1 VRITILTAGTKGDVQ
16 PYIALGRGLQSAGY
30 QVRLA
35 TNGPYRETIEAHG
48 LEFRLTKERQTPVLY
63 GFSPLVVPKPWDW
76 PDWNHLTGHWFLER
90 PGEWNPP
97 AVVTEF
103 LEAGPPPVY
112 LGFSSMIPRD
122 PEASMDIFLRA
133 LRQAGT
139 RGIVG
144 TGWMTPATWDLPD
157 DVLVLDEIP
166 HDWLFPRVSA
176 VVHHGGAGTLAAA
189 IQAGVPSI
197 VVPFYAD
204 QPFWAA
210 RVESLGVGPSPIPER
225 KLTAERLAEAIQRA
239 AADEGIR
246 RKAAELGE
254 RIRAE
259 DGVGTAVRIVDRAM
273 DGLLPD
279 SEPSRQP
286 FRGS

>member
-1 VRITILTAGTKGDVQ
+1 MM
-16 PYIALGRGLQSAGY
+16 
-30 QVRLA
+30 
-35 TNGPYRETIEAHG
+35 
-48 LEFRLTKERQTPVLY
+48 ERQTPVLH

-76 PDWNHLTGHWFLER
+76 PDWNHLTGYWFLDR
-90 PGEWNPP
+90 PREWNPS

-103 LEAGPPPVY
+103 LKAGPPPVY

-122 PEASMDIFLRA
+122 PEAAMDMLFRA
-133 LRQAGT
+133 LRQART

-144 TGWMTPATWDLPD
+144 TGWMTPETWDLPD

-189 IQAGVPSI
+189 IRAGVPSI

-210 RVESLGVGPSPIPER
+210 RVESLGIGPSPIPER

-239 AADEGIR
+239 EADEGMR
-246 RKAAELGE
+246 RRAAELGE
-254 RIRAE
+254 KLRTE

-273 DGLLPD
+273 HGLLPD
-279 SEPSRQP
+279 SESSRQP